1 MTTMVVGTMYGKH
14 KVRMNELILRDFVS
28 CYLVSSKNEQQQ
40 WGKMD
45 SHIGTCKESIVNKEG
60 A

>member
-28 CYLVSSKNEQQQ
+28 CYLVSSKNEQ
-40 WGKMD
+40 
-45 SHIGTCKESIVNKEG
+45 
-60 A
+60 